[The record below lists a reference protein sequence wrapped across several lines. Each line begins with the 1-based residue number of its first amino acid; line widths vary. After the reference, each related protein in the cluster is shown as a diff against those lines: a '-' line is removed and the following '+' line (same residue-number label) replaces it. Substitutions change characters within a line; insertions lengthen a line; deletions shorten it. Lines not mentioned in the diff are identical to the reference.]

1 MMRQTMCVGG
11 GVVLLFAAANFVSA
25 ESSSCDGLTCL
36 HASMLAMQPHDG
48 LPPVP
53 RDLVPAD
60 RGPRDIRAPRRG
72 ERGERGGRP
81 LTPEMIE
88 QTMRVAEEVDPDLA
102 AQLRAMCE
110 SDPDAFERLIRR
122 QGRRLASLVDLRQ
135 SDPDLF
141 EVKVAELK
149 LDAEMR
155 RVAHDVDRIRDEFGM
170 DSSEAAASIEELRL
184 LMRGRIAIGIR
195 AQHLYIERLE
205 QHVAAMRER
214 LIETE
219 ENFDEVVEE
228 RLDLMLSPPPPKASD
243 SAGRPI

>member
-1 MMRQTMCVGG
+1 MMRQVMCVGG

-36 HASMLAMQPHDG
+36 HASMLAMQPHDA
-48 LPPVP
+48 LSPVP
-53 RDLVPAD
+53 RDLAPAD
-60 RGPRDIRAPRRG
+60 RGPRDLRAPRRG
-72 ERGERGGRP
+72 ERGDRT

-110 SDPDAFERLIRR
+110 SDPEAFERIIRR

-141 EVKVAELK
+141 EVKVTELK

-155 RVAHDVDRIRDEFGM
+155 RVAHDVGRIRDELGM
-170 DSSEAAASIEELRL
+170 DSSEAVASIEELRL
-184 LMRGRIAIGIR
+184 LMRGRVAIGIR

-205 QHVAAMRER
+205 QHVVAMRER
-214 LIETE
+214 LTETE
-219 ENFDEVVEE
+219 EHFDEVVEE
-228 RLDLMLSPPPPKASD
+228 RLDRILSVPPPKAGD
-243 SAGRPI
+243 SASRPI